1 MATRVW
7 LDGAVTDAAGAR
19 VPVFDRGFLYGDSIF
34 EATRTWG
41 GVPLF
46 LSEHLDRLQ
55 RSAASVELT
64 PPPRAEIEAATLA
77 TLAAAN
83 QDPAQGESNLRIIVT
98 RGEGEQGLDPALAGA
113 PRLVVIVREVALPAP
128 ELYLTGAKLA
138 VVRRRKDAG
147 RDHSVK
153 SSNYLEN
160 LLALAE
166 AKRDGAHE
174 AVMLDGEGRVAE
186 GTTSNLFL
194 VKAGRVVTPD
204 VGVGLLPGITRAEV
218 MDAARGD
225 GIVVEESRPRPADLV
240 AADELF
246 LTSSVRGV
254 LPVTRLEAGGE
265 HRIGDGRP
273 GPVTRRLMA
282 LYDARCVRDAAAF
295 RARHG

>member
-1 MATRVW
+1 MAR
-7 LDGAVTDAAGAR
+7 GAR
-19 VPVFDRGFLYGDSIF
+19 VR
-34 EATRTWG
+34 
-41 GVPLF
+41 
-46 LSEHLDRLQ
+46 
-55 RSAASVELT
+55 
-64 PPPRAEIEAATLA
+64 
-77 TLAAAN
+77 
-83 QDPAQGESNLRIIVT
+83 
-98 RGEGEQGLDPALAGA
+98 ALAGA

-204 VGVGLLPGITRAEV
+204 VGVGLLPGITRAQV

-225 GIVVEESRPRPADLV
+225 GITVEESRPRPADLV
-240 AADELF
+240 GADELF

-273 GPVTRRLMA
+273 GPVTRRLME
-282 LYDARCVRDAAAF
+282 LYEARCVRDAAAF